1 MERRS
6 LQRRYP
12 ALGLLLALAVPA
24 KAAQVPATLDDH
36 LVYGTDCGPDEAIRV
51 VIEATPKGPQVTVTR
66 GGTQPGPYRTLDV
79 NFAHV
84 SRRLFFKARTPEGLL
99 EFQGHARPSS
109 LAGLL
114 SDDHGHTREIA
125 LPIDT
130 ARRTGCPGTTG
141 DKR

>member
-1 MERRS
+1 M
-6 LQRRYP
+6 QRPCP
-12 ALGLLLALAVPA
+12 AFGLLLVLASQA
-24 KAAQVPATLDDH
+24 DAAQVPATLDDH

-51 VIEATPKGPQVTVTR
+51 VIDATPKGPKVTVTR
-66 GGTQPGPYRTLDV
+66 GGAKPGSYQTLDV

-84 SRRLFFKARTPEGLL
+84 SRRLFFKAQTPEGLL

-125 LPIDT
+125 LPSDT
-130 ARRTGCPGTTG
+130 SRRAGCPGTQG